1 MWGDLKVVAEWNGM
15 VLEAAPTLLLLFL
28 FVGRL
33 CIPVEEDLGS
43 NEAIAEGRDHKDSSH
58 EGVSSFL
65 FRRDTDL
72 ERFQWEQLTTQLGI

>member
-1 MWGDLKVVAEWNGM
+1 M
-15 VLEAAPTLLLLFL
+15 VLEAAPALLLLFL

-33 CIPVEEDLGS
+33 CIPVEENLGS

-72 ERFQWEQLTTQLGI
+72 ERFQREQLTTQLGI

>member
-1 MWGDLKVVAEWNGM
+1 M
-15 VLEAAPTLLLLFL
+15 
-28 FVGRL
+28 GRL
-33 CIPVEEDLGS
+33 CIPVEENLGS

-72 ERFQWEQLTTQLGI
+72 ERFQREQLTTQLGI

>member
-1 MWGDLKVVAEWNGM
+1 MI
-15 VLEAAPTLLLLFL
+15 LEASSALLLLFM

-33 CIPVEEDLGS
+33 CIPVEEDLGG

-65 FRRDTDL
+65 LRRDNRSRKVPAGSM
-72 ERFQWEQLTTQLGI
+72 RF